1 MQKMTLTSALAGSD
15 LEPGATLNARQ
26 RARRSQDQI
35 CAAVREWVAS
45 GSLRPG
51 DPLPPERALAG
62 QFAATRKTVREALVR
77 LLDEALI
84 EKRPGSGSYIRRPA
98 QQSRGPAV
106 EAPSVS
112 PIDSIEARGVFEPA
126 VYDLVVARATEDD
139 FGRMRDRLAAM
150 EASPDQ
156 ASFAEAGYA
165 FRLEVVRATR
175 NPLLVAMYE
184 MLIAARAKAGW
195 SRLSLLNDRPELR
208 GAQTEINRRLL
219 AALQQRDGAVA
230 SAVSRNHLSEMIA
243 TLSAFSGTHPSGPSE
258 VGARNRPA

>member
-1 MQKMTLTSALAGSD
+1 MQKITATTGSAVSNLDS
-15 LEPGATLNARQ
+15 ATLNARQ

-51 DPLPPERALAG
+51 DPLPAERTLAER
-62 QFAATRKTVREALVR
+62 FAANRKTVREALER
-77 LLDEALI
+77 LADEALI
-84 EKRPGSGSYIRRPA
+84 DKRPGSGSYIRRPA

-139 FGRMRDRLAAM
+139 FERMRDRLLAM

-165 FRLEVVRATR
+165 FRLEIVRATR

-208 GAQTEINRRLL
+208 GAQTEVNRRLL

-230 SAVSRNHLSEMIA
+230 SALSRNHLSEMIA
-243 TLSAFSGTHPSGPSE
+243 TLSAFSGTHPSGAGE
-258 VGARNRPA
+258 VAANTRPA

>member
-1 MQKMTLTSALAGSD
+1 M
-15 LEPGATLNARQ
+15 
-26 RARRSQDQI
+26 
-35 CAAVREWVAS
+35 V
-45 GSLRPG
+45 
-51 DPLPPERALAG
+51 
-62 QFAATRKTVREALVR
+62 
-77 LLDEALI
+77 
-84 EKRPGSGSYIRRPA
+84 
-98 QQSRGPAV
+98 
-106 EAPSVS
+106 
-112 PIDSIEARGVFEPA
+112 
-126 VYDLVVARATEDD
+126 
-139 FGRMRDRLAAM
+139 AAM

-165 FRLEVVRATR
+165 FRLEVVRTTR

-230 SAVSRNHLSEMIA
+230 SALSRNHLSEMIA
-243 TLSAFSGTHPSGPSE
+243 TLSAFSGTHPTGPGE